1 MKLVVYIGVGLLALQ
16 MPISAAE
23 INTSKI
29 LIEHNKKLNQLKKT
43 NKDLQGQIEVLQQQQ
58 KISAEKIQSLFHL
71 LKYKKSTVVSK
82 KLLRVE
88 VSDQAAKK
96 AYTDAKGF
104 LMIGEYDK
112 AIELFT
118 VYLGLYPNN
127 NHTSDAHYWLAKSY
141 LAEEKYHAAKKVFIE
156 FQRENE
162 LHHKFANSL
171 YELAKTYVE
180 IGQNDKA
187 ELLINTMI
195 KKFPEHVVIFKAKA
209 LLKTLQKVTM
219 SEPIEA
225 VVIPKTPIPD
235 PVVVKIK
242 AKTKTTSTS
251 PEAPA
256 TVNIPIKPAKVSVD
270 TPTVKPVKAKTKAE

>member
-96 AYTDAKGF
+96 AYTNAKGF
-104 LMIGEYDK
+104 LMIGEYGK

-141 LAEEKYHAAKKVFIE
+141 LAEEKYYAAKKVFIE

-171 YELAKTYVE
+171 YELAKTY
-180 IGQNDKA
+180 
-187 ELLINTMI
+187 
-195 KKFPEHVVIFKAKA
+195 
-209 LLKTLQKVTM
+209 
-219 SEPIEA
+219 
-225 VVIPKTPIPD
+225 
-235 PVVVKIK
+235 
-242 AKTKTTSTS
+242 
-251 PEAPA
+251 
-256 TVNIPIKPAKVSVD
+256 
-270 TPTVKPVKAKTKAE
+270 

>member
-1 MKLVVYIGVGLLALQ
+1 MKLVAYIGVGLFALQ

-23 INTSKI
+23 INTSNI
-29 LIEHNKKLNQLKKT
+29 LIEHNNKLNQLKKT

-58 KISAEKIQSLFHL
+58 KNSAEKIQSLFHL
-71 LKYKKSTVVSK
+71 LKYKKSTVVGK

-88 VSDQAAKK
+88 VADKTSKK
-96 AYTDAKGF
+96 AYTNAKGF

-118 VYLGLYPNN
+118 AYLGLYPNN

-141 LAEEKYHAAKKVFIE
+141 LAKENYHAAKKVFIE

-171 YELAKTYVE
+171 YELAKTYTE
-180 IGQNDKA
+180 IDQNDKA

-195 KKFPEHVVIFKAKA
+195 KKFPDHVAIFKAKA
-209 LLKTLQKVTM
+209 LLKTLKKVTTP
-219 SEPIEA
+219 EPIKT

-235 PVVVKIK
+235 SVVVKI
-242 AKTKTTSTS
+242 KTKTTSTS
-251 PEAPA
+251 PAIPT
-256 TVNIPIKPAKVSVD
+256 TVNTPIEPAKASVD
-270 TPTVKPVKAKTKAE
+270 APTVTPVKAKIKAE

>member
-1 MKLVVYIGVGLLALQ
+1 MKFVAYIGVGLFALQ

-23 INTSKI
+23 INTSDI
-29 LIEHNKKLNQLKKT
+29 LIEHNNKLNQLKKI

-58 KISAEKIQSLFHL
+58 KISAEKIQSLFYL
-71 LKYKKSTVVSK
+71 LKYKKSTVVGK

-88 VSDQAAKK
+88 VGNQVAKK
-96 AYTDAKGF
+96 AYTNAKGF

-141 LAEEKYHAAKKVFIE
+141 LAKENYHAAKKVFIE

-171 YELAKTYVE
+171 YELARTYTE
-180 IGQNDKA
+180 IDQSDKA

-195 KKFPEHVVIFKAKA
+195 KRFPEHVAIFKAKA
-209 LLKTLQKVTM
+209 LLKTLQKVTIPE
-219 SEPIEA
+219 SIKA
-225 VVIPKTPIPD
+225 VVIPKTPIPK
-235 PVVVKIK
+235 PVVVKV
-242 AKTKTTSTS
+242 KTKTTST
-251 PEAPA
+251 PPPTTA
-256 TVNIPIKPAKVSVD
+256 TVNIPVKPTKASVD
-270 TPTVKPVKAKTKAE
+270 APTVTPVKAKTKVE